1 MDDPLWLRASD
12 WILGAAGQ
20 GPAVDLIGVPSS
32 IASITPSNARTAPA
46 AFRAALGGFSP
57 FDGDRGVDLTRLRVI
72 DRGDLDIDDGSM
84 VASQAGILERARE
97 LEEGATTVFIGGD
110 NAVTRPLVRAVSDD
124 LGAIGVITLDAHHD
138 VRTLDDGP
146 TNGTPIRGLIED
158 GLPGRNIVQIGI
170 HSFANS
176 RAYREYCDTQGISII
191 PMHEIER
198 RGADAAAEAALYR
211 LGHVDRVYVDFD
223 IDVLDRSFAP
233 GCPGAR
239 PGGMTP
245 RQLGTI
251 AHVVG
256 RHPKIVAADLVEVDP
271 DRDPDGRTVQAMVH
285 TFLSFMSGVAERGRA
300 A

>member
-12 WILGAAGQ
+12 WILGAPGD

-32 IASITPSNARTAPA
+32 VASITPSNARTAPA
-46 AFRAALGGFSP
+46 AFRTALAGSSP
-57 FDGDRGVDLTRLRVI
+57 FDGERSIDLTSLRII

-84 VASQAGILERARE
+84 VASQAGILDRARE
-97 LEEGATTVFIGGD
+97 LAEGSTKVFVGGD
-110 NAVTRPLVRAVSDD
+110 NAITRPLVRATSDD

-138 VRTLDDGP
+138 VRLLDSGP

-158 GLPGRNIVQIGI
+158 GLPGRNVVQVGI

-176 RAYREYCDTQGISII
+176 RAYREFCDDQGISII
-191 PMHEIER
+191 PMDEVER
-198 RGADAAAEAALYR
+198 RGAEAAADAALYR

-239 PGGMTP
+239 PAGMTP
-245 RQLGTI
+245 RQLGAI
-251 AHVVG
+251 AHALG
-256 RHPKIVAADLVEVDP
+256 RHPNVVAADLVEVDP
-271 DRDPDGRTVQAMVH
+271 DRDPDGRTVQAMVY
-285 TFLSFMSGVAERGRA
+285 TFLSFLSGIAERGRA